1 MPPPTGGRILVC
13 IKRVIDAYVKP
24 RIHPSGSGVDTGA
37 TKMAMNPFCEI
48 ALEEALRLRDA
59 GTAGASEVVAVTVG
73 DKAAADTLRT
83 ALAMGADRG
92 IHVVAE
98 GGGESP
104 GSGGGGGGVGPNP
117 LGVAKLLRRLVE
129 REGEGVRLVMMGKQA
144 IDGDCNQ
151 TGQML
156 AGMLNWPQ
164 ATFASEV
171 KVTDD
176 TATVTREVDGGLR
189 TLGLPLPAIITA
201 DLRLNT
207 PRFATL
213 PNIMKAKRKKV
224 DTLTPADLGLGGAT
238 DLAGGVELLSVA
250 EPPKRVGGGV
260 SASVEEMLDR
270 MKAGGVAL

>member
-1 MPPPTGGRILVC
+1 M
-13 IKRVIDAYVKP
+13 
-24 RIHPSGSGVDTGA
+24 
-37 TKMAMNPFCEI
+37 
-48 ALEEALRLRDA
+48 
-59 GTAGASEVVAVTVG
+59 
-73 DKAAADTLRT
+73 
-83 ALAMGADRG
+83 
-92 IHVVAE
+92 
-98 GGGESP
+98 
-104 GSGGGGGGVGPNP
+104 GPNP
-117 LGVAKLLRRLVE
+117 LGVAKLLRRVVE
-129 REGEGVRLVMMGKQA
+129 REGDAVRLVLMGKQA

-171 KVTDD
+171 KVADD
-176 TATVTREVDGGLR
+176 TATVTREVDGGLQ
-189 TLGLPLPAIITA
+189 TLALPLPAIVTA

-224 DTLTPADLGLGGAT
+224 DALTPADLGLGGAT

-260 SASVEEMLDR
+260 SASVEEMLDK
-270 MKAGGVAL
+270 MKAEGVAL